1 MSKVKKKKELVVKN
15 NQGADDIPVYT
26 EMTLVTRKVIIDA
39 LREGLSW
46 GTAAELAGIGYELLR
61 NWVRKG
67 KEQESGFYRNFLE
80 DAIRAEAEAELL
92 QLTRIQN
99 AANGGQIQKES
110 KKIYKSIIDENGEE
124 QQLLVE
130 ETKWEKELP
139 PIWTAAAWWLE
150 RKYPERWSRR
160 APIQIEQTVEHKGTV
175 ELEVRHSIEDA
186 GNILAILSESHALE
200 ATGIIDLIEDKSV
213 FDVEDKENEENI

>member
-110 KKIYKSIIDENGEE
+110 KRIYKNIVNEETGEE

-160 APIQIEQTVEHKGTV
+160 APIQVEQTVKHEGNV
-175 ELEVRHSIEDA
+175 EVEVRHTVEDA
-186 GNILAILSESHALE
+186 GSILAILSESHALE
-200 ATGIIDLIEDKSV
+200 AIGIID
-213 FDVEDKENEENI
+213 VEPEEVENE